1 MKNFKLIIEYD
12 GTNYNGWQRQAA
24 DPTVQAEIE
33 QALSAMTRSD
43 ITLIGAGR
51 TDAGVHALGQAA
63 HFHCETRL
71 DPGAI
76 LKGLN
81 SLLPPD
87 IAICDCRR
95 VPRTS
100 TPASLRRARS
110 TATGSGISCTA
121 AVGRNCVDH
130 HRTPMSGAMQQ
141 AAQFIVGRH
150 DFKAFES
157 TEARRTVR
165 HVLAAERAEEGVGP
179 LTFQSRPTVSALHGA
194 QHARWWQRAWEDQPA
209 ESRRSWR
216 PGIGPGRRHR
226 PAQPVLVAAGPLPL
240 RLKLGPAD
248 QWYETA

>member
-12 GTNYNGWQRQAA
+12 GTNYHGWQRQAA
-24 DPTVQAEIE
+24 EPTVQAEIE

-63 HFHCETRL
+63 HFRCETRL
-71 DPGAI
+71 DPEAI

-95 VPRTS
+95 VAEDFHARFDAQS
-100 TPASLRRARS
+100 KIYRYRILNRAAR
-110 TATGSGISCTA
+110 A
-121 AVGRNCVDH
+121 AVGRSYSWFI
-130 HRTPMSGAMQQ
+130 HRPLDVRAMRQ

-157 TEARRTVR
+157 SGSPRAHTVR
-165 HVLAAERAEEGVGP
+165 HVLAAEWIDAQEQGL
-179 LTFQSRPTVSALHGA
+179 LTFQIEADGFLRCMVRNIVGTLVATGLGKIP
-194 QHARWWQRAWEDQPA
+194 PA
-209 ESRRSWR
+209 EVATILASRD
-216 PGIGPGRRHR
+216 RRR
-226 PAQPVLVAAGPLPL
+226 AGATAPPQGLFMVAVN
-240 RLKLGPAD
+240 
-248 QWYETA
+248 Y